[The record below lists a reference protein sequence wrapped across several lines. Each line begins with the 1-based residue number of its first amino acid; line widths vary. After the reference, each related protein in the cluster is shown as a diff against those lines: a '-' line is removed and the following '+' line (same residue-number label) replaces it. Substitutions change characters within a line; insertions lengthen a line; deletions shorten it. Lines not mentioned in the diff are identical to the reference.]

1 YQAFLRVF
9 GGDAFAPL
17 RAAGCPVQRPLWAST
32 GVKNP
37 AYPDTMYV
45 YGLVAPDTVNTMP
58 LPTLQAA
65 AGHGDV
71 SGATADADPTP
82 DLDALRDAGID
93 LDDVTAQLLRDGI
106 EAFVVP
112 MNKLIAGIEAKREA
126 IVTGRPATF
135 EADLTDADE
144 TPVAER

>member
-37 AYPDTMYV
+37 AYPDTLYV

-65 AGHGDV
+65 AGEGEV
-71 SGATADADPTP
+71 TGPTGAQDPTAD
-82 DLDALRDAGID
+82 LEALAQAGLD
-93 LDDVTAQLLRDGI
+93 LDDVTAKLLRDGI
-106 EAFVVP
+106 EAF
-112 MNKLIAGIEAKREA
+112 
-126 IVTGRPATF
+126 
-135 EADLTDADE
+135 
-144 TPVAER
+144 